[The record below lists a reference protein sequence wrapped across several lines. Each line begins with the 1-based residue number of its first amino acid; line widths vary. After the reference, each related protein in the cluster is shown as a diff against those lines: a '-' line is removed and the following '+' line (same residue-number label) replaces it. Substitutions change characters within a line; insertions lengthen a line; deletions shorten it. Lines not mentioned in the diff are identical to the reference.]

1 MKIVLLGS
9 PGSGKGSLA
18 TKLIE
23 KYHFQTIATG
33 DIFRNEIS
41 NNTKLGQQAK
51 ALIAEGKLIPDTI
64 TNELVKNVLIE
75 KGKVRPGILLDGY
88 PRTINQAETLD
99 ANVASLSSQIDYAI
113 YIKVEEKITIERII
127 NRRICPECHQV
138 YNMLFAKPL
147 APGKCDNCNTLLIHR
162 SDDSLI
168 AIKKRLLSYY
178 KNTEPLI
185 KYYQA
190 QNKLITIDGNTTVA
204 NSLSGLQKIIGSRLK
219 HDD

>member
-23 KYHFQTIATG
+23 KYHFQSIATG

-41 NNTKLGQQAK
+41 KNTKIGQEAK
-51 ALIAEGKLIPDTI
+51 ALITSGQLIPDAI
-64 TNELVKNVLIE
+64 TNQLVKNVLIE
-75 KGKVRPGILLDGY
+75 KRNVTPGILLDGY

-99 ANVASLSSQIDYAI
+99 ANLVTCESIIDYAI
-113 YIKVEEKITIERII
+113 YIKVEEKITIERIV
-127 NRRICPECHQV
+127 NRRICPNCHRV
-138 YNMLFAKPL
+138 YNMLFSKPKV
-147 APGKCDNCNTLLIHR
+147 PGKCDNCQTLLIHR
-162 SDDSLI
+162 SDDSLL

-185 KYYQA
+185 EYYQK
-190 QNKLITIDGNTTVA
+190 QNKLITIDGNKTVDG
-204 NSLSGLQKIIGSRLK
+204 SLKGLEKIIGSRLN